1 MRVSREQADK
11 NREHV
16 IDVAS
21 RLFRERGFEG
31 IGVADLMKEAGLTH
45 GGFYGQFKSKEDL
58 KIQASRRA
66 LSRNK
71 DRWAKVL
78 AETSSEKLSALARF
92 YLSDAHRD
100 RRGEG
105 CALAALG
112 GDAPRYGR
120 ELQAAFKDGI
130 EGYLELLD
138 GIMSASSGE
147 KRRDKPSSLC
157 RPWSGLSSCRALSA
171 MRRCRRRS
179 SLRPPTRSRPNRNR
193 RQAAQ
198 FVPPHPAGEYLC
210 PSSKRFRPKR
220 RSLPQSAN

>member
-1 MRVSREQADK
+1 MRVSWEQADK

-58 KIQASRRA
+58 KVQASRRA

-71 DRWAKVL
+71 DRWAEVL
-78 AETSSEKLSALARF
+78 AETPSEKLAALARF

-112 GDAPRYGR
+112 GDAPRYGP
-120 ELQAAFKDGI
+120 ELQAAFKDCI

-138 GIMSASSGE
+138 GIMSASSDE
-147 KRRDKPSSLC
+147 KRRDKTIA
-157 RPWSGLSSCRALSA
+157 ALSTMVGA
-171 MRRCRRRS
+171 
-179 SLRPPTRSRPNRNR
+179 LVLSRAVGDEALS
-193 RQAAQ
+193 QKILSAA
-198 FVPPHPAGEYLC
+198 ADEIAAK
-210 PSSKRFRPKR
+210 SE
-220 RSLPQSAN
+220 

>member
-58 KIQASRRA
+58 KVQASRRA

-71 DRWAKVL
+71 DRWAEVL
-78 AETSSEKLSALARF
+78 AETPSEKLAALARF

-112 GDAPRYGR
+112 GDAPRYGP

-138 GIMSASSGE
+138 GIMSASSDE
-147 KRRDKPSSLC
+147 KRRDKTIA
-157 RPWSGLSSCRALSA
+157 ALSTMVGA
-171 MRRCRRRS
+171 
-179 SLRPPTRSRPNRNR
+179 LVLSRAVGDEALS
-193 RQAAQ
+193 QKILSAA
-198 FVPPHPAGEYLC
+198 ADEIAAK
-210 PSSKRFRPKR
+210 SD
-220 RSLPQSAN
+220 

>member
-58 KIQASRRA
+58 KVQASRRA

-71 DRWAKVL
+71 DRWAKVI
-78 AETSSEKLSALARF
+78 AETPDEKLAALARF

-112 GDAPRYGR
+112 GDAPRYGP

-138 GIMSASSGE
+138 GIMSASSDE
-147 KRRDKPSSLC
+147 KRRDKTIA
-157 RPWSGLSSCRALSA
+157 ALSTMVGA
-171 MRRCRRRS
+171 
-179 SLRPPTRSRPNRNR
+179 LVLSRAVGDEALS
-193 RQAAQ
+193 QKILSAA
-198 FVPPHPAGEYLC
+198 ADEIAAK
-210 PSSKRFRPKR
+210 SE
-220 RSLPQSAN
+220 

>member
-1 MRVSREQADK
+1 MRVSRKQADR

-16 IDVAS
+16 IEVAS

-58 KIQASRRA
+58 KVEASRRA

-71 DRWAKVL
+71 DRWAQVL
-78 AETSSEKLSALARF
+78 AETPSDKLVALARF

-112 GDAPRYGR
+112 GETPRYSP
-120 ELQAAFKDGI
+120 ELHAAFKDGI
-130 EGYLELLD
+130 EGYLGLLD
-138 GIMSASSGE
+138 EVVPASSGE
-147 KRRDKPSSLC
+147 DRRTKSIA
-157 RPWSGLSSCRALSA
+157 ALSTMVGA
-171 MRRCRRRS
+171 LVLSRAGGDEALSQKILSAAADEIAARS
-179 SLRPPTRSRPNRNR
+179 
-193 RQAAQ
+193 
-198 FVPPHPAGEYLC
+198 E
-210 PSSKRFRPKR
+210 
-220 RSLPQSAN
+220 

>member
-1 MRVSREQADK
+1 MSIIIYMLYDLPCWRVPMRVSRKQADR

-58 KIQASRRA
+58 KVEASRRA

-71 DRWAKVL
+71 DRWAQVL
-78 AETSSEKLSALARF
+78 AETPSDKLAALARF

-112 GDAPRYGR
+112 GETPRYSP

-130 EGYLELLD
+130 EGYLGLLD
-138 GIMSASSGE
+138 EVVPASSGE
-147 KRRDKPSSLC
+147 DRRTKSIA
-157 RPWSGLSSCRALSA
+157 ALSTMVGA
-171 MRRCRRRS
+171 LVLSRAVGDEALSQKILSAAADEIAARS
-179 SLRPPTRSRPNRNR
+179 
-193 RQAAQ
+193 
-198 FVPPHPAGEYLC
+198 E
-210 PSSKRFRPKR
+210 
-220 RSLPQSAN
+220 

>member
-58 KIQASRRA
+58 KVQASRRA

-71 DRWAKVL
+71 DRWAEVL
-78 AETSSEKLSALARF
+78 AETPSEKLAALARF

-112 GDAPRYGR
+112 GDAPRYGP

-138 GIMSASSGE
+138 GIMSASSDE
-147 KRRDKPSSLC
+147 KRRDKTIA
-157 RPWSGLSSCRALSA
+157 ALSTMVGA
-171 MRRCRRRS
+171 
-179 SLRPPTRSRPNRNR
+179 LVLSRAVGDEALS
-193 RQAAQ
+193 QKILSAA
-198 FVPPHPAGEYLC
+198 ADEIAAK
-210 PSSKRFRPKR
+210 SE
-220 RSLPQSAN
+220 

>member
-112 GDAPRYGR
+112 GDAPRYGP

-130 EGYLELLD
+130 EGYLEFLD

-147 KRRDKPSSLC
+147 ERRDKTIA
-157 RPWSGLSSCRALSA
+157 ALSTMVGA
-171 MRRCRRRS
+171 
-179 SLRPPTRSRPNRNR
+179 LVLSRAVGDEALS
-193 RQAAQ
+193 QKILSAA
-198 FVPPHPAGEYLC
+198 AGEIAAK
-210 PSSKRFRPKR
+210 SE
-220 RSLPQSAN
+220 

>member
-71 DRWAKVL
+71 DRWAEVL
-78 AETSSEKLSALARF
+78 AETPSEKLSALARF

-147 KRRDKPSSLC
+147 KRRDKTIV
-157 RPWSGLSSCRALSA
+157 ALSTMVGA
-171 MRRCRRRS
+171 
-179 SLRPPTRSRPNRNR
+179 LVLSRAVGDEALS
-193 RQAAQ
+193 QKILSAA
-198 FVPPHPAGEYLC
+198 ADEIAAK
-210 PSSKRFRPKR
+210 SE
-220 RSLPQSAN
+220 

>member
-45 GGFYGQFKSKEDL
+45 GGFYGQFRSKEDL

-78 AETSSEKLSALARF
+78 AETPSEKLSALARF

-112 GDAPRYGR
+112 GDAPRYGP

-147 KRRDKPSSLC
+147 KRRDKTIV
-157 RPWSGLSSCRALSA
+157 ALSTMVGA
-171 MRRCRRRS
+171 
-179 SLRPPTRSRPNRNR
+179 LVLSRAVGDEALS
-193 RQAAQ
+193 QKILSAA
-198 FVPPHPAGEYLC
+198 ADEIAAK
-210 PSSKRFRPKR
+210 SE
-220 RSLPQSAN
+220 

>member
-58 KIQASRRA
+58 KVQASRHA

-71 DRWAKVL
+71 DRWAKVI
-78 AETSSEKLSALARF
+78 AETPSEKLAALARF

-112 GDAPRYGR
+112 GDAPRYGP

-138 GIMSASSGE
+138 GIMCASSGE
-147 KRRDKPSSLC
+147 ERRDKIIA
-157 RPWSGLSSCRALSA
+157 ALSTMVGA
-171 MRRCRRRS
+171 
-179 SLRPPTRSRPNRNR
+179 LVLSRAVGDEALS
-193 RQAAQ
+193 QKILSAA
-198 FVPPHPAGEYLC
+198 AGEIAAK
-210 PSSKRFRPKR
+210 SE
-220 RSLPQSAN
+220 

>member
-1 MRVSREQADK
+1 MRVSRKQADR

-58 KIQASRRA
+58 KVEASRRA

-71 DRWAKVL
+71 DRWAQVL
-78 AETSSEKLSALARF
+78 AETPSDKLAALARF

-112 GDAPRYGR
+112 GDAPRYSP

-147 KRRDKPSSLC
+147 ERRDKSIA
-157 RPWSGLSSCRALSA
+157 ALSTMVGA
-171 MRRCRRRS
+171 LILSRAVGDETLSQKILSAAADEIAARS
-179 SLRPPTRSRPNRNR
+179 
-193 RQAAQ
+193 
-198 FVPPHPAGEYLC
+198 E
-210 PSSKRFRPKR
+210 
-220 RSLPQSAN
+220 

>member
-16 IDVAS
+16 IDIAS

-58 KIQASRRA
+58 KVQASRRA

-71 DRWAKVL
+71 DRWAKVI
-78 AETSSEKLSALARF
+78 AETPSEKLAALARF

-112 GDAPRYGR
+112 GDAPRYGP

-130 EGYLELLD
+130 EGYLEFLD

-147 KRRDKPSSLC
+147 ERRDKTIA
-157 RPWSGLSSCRALSA
+157 ALSTMVGA
-171 MRRCRRRS
+171 
-179 SLRPPTRSRPNRNR
+179 LVLSRAVGDEALS
-193 RQAAQ
+193 QKILSAA
-198 FVPPHPAGEYLC
+198 AGEIAAK
-210 PSSKRFRPKR
+210 SE
-220 RSLPQSAN
+220 

>member
-1 MRVSREQADK
+1 MRVSRKQADR

-58 KIQASRRA
+58 KVEASRRA

-71 DRWAKVL
+71 DRWAQVL
-78 AETSSEKLSALARF
+78 AETPSDKLAALARF

-112 GDAPRYGR
+112 GETPRYSP

-130 EGYLELLD
+130 EGYLGLLD
-138 GIMSASSGE
+138 EVVPASSGE
-147 KRRDKPSSLC
+147 DRRTQSIA
-157 RPWSGLSSCRALSA
+157 ALSTMVGA
-171 MRRCRRRS
+171 LVLSRAVGNEALSQRILSAAADEIAARS
-179 SLRPPTRSRPNRNR
+179 
-193 RQAAQ
+193 
-198 FVPPHPAGEYLC
+198 E
-210 PSSKRFRPKR
+210 
-220 RSLPQSAN
+220 

>member
-1 MRVSREQADK
+1 MRVSRKQADR

-16 IDVAS
+16 IDVAG

-58 KIQASRRA
+58 KVEASRRA

-71 DRWAKVL
+71 DRWAQVL
-78 AETSSEKLSALARF
+78 AETPSDKLAALARF

-112 GDAPRYGR
+112 GEAPRYSP

-138 GIMSASSGE
+138 RVVPASSGE
-147 KRRDKPSSLC
+147 ERRTKSIA
-157 RPWSGLSSCRALSA
+157 ALSTMVGA
-171 MRRCRRRS
+171 
-179 SLRPPTRSRPNRNR
+179 LILSRAVGDEALS
-193 RQAAQ
+193 QKILSAAADEI
-198 FVPPHPAGEYLC
+198 VA
-210 PSSKRFRPKR
+210 PSE
-220 RSLPQSAN
+220 

>member
-58 KIQASRRA
+58 KVQASRRA

-71 DRWAKVL
+71 DRWAEVL
-78 AETSSEKLSALARF
+78 AETPSEKLAALARF

-112 GDAPRYGR
+112 GDAPRYGP
-120 ELQAAFKDGI
+120 ELQTAFKDGI

-138 GIMSASSGE
+138 GIMSASSDE
-147 KRRDKPSSLC
+147 KRRDKTIA
-157 RPWSGLSSCRALSA
+157 ALSTMVGA
-171 MRRCRRRS
+171 
-179 SLRPPTRSRPNRNR
+179 LVLSRAVGDEALS
-193 RQAAQ
+193 QKILSAA
-198 FVPPHPAGEYLC
+198 ADEIA
-210 PSSKRFRPKR
+210 SK
-220 RSLPQSAN
+220 SE

>member
-45 GGFYGQFKSKEDL
+45 GGFYGQFRSKEDL
-58 KIQASRRA
+58 KVQASRRA

-78 AETSSEKLSALARF
+78 AETPSDKLAVLARF
-92 YLSDAHRD
+92 YLTDAHRD

-112 GDAPRYGR
+112 GDAPRYSP

-138 GIMSASSGE
+138 GIVPASSGE
-147 KRRDKPSSLC
+147 ERRSKSIA
-157 RPWSGLSSCRALSA
+157 ALSTMVGA
-171 MRRCRRRS
+171 
-179 SLRPPTRSRPNRNR
+179 LVLSRAAGDEALS
-193 RQAAQ
+193 QKILSAAADEIAAQ
-198 FVPPHPAGEYLC
+198 SE
-210 PSSKRFRPKR
+210 
-220 RSLPQSAN
+220 

>member
-16 IDVAS
+16 IDIAS

-58 KIQASRRA
+58 KVQASRRA

-71 DRWAKVL
+71 DRWAKVI
-78 AETSSEKLSALARF
+78 AETPSEKLAALARF

-112 GDAPRYGR
+112 GDAPRYGP

-138 GIMSASSGE
+138 GIMCASSGE
-147 KRRDKPSSLC
+147 ERRDKIIA
-157 RPWSGLSSCRALSA
+157 ALSTMVGA
-171 MRRCRRRS
+171 
-179 SLRPPTRSRPNRNR
+179 LVLSRAVGDEALS
-193 RQAAQ
+193 QKILSAA
-198 FVPPHPAGEYLC
+198 AGEIAAK
-210 PSSKRFRPKR
+210 SE
-220 RSLPQSAN
+220 

>member
-1 MRVSREQADK
+1 MRVSRERADK

-58 KIQASRRA
+58 KVQASRRA

-71 DRWAKVL
+71 DRWARVL
-78 AETSSEKLSALARF
+78 AETPNDKLAVLARF
-92 YLSDAHRD
+92 YLTDAHRD
-100 RRGEG
+100 RRSEG

-112 GDAPRYGR
+112 GDAPRSSP

-130 EGYLELLD
+130 EEYLELLD
-138 GIMSASSGE
+138 GIVPASSGE
-147 KRRDKPSSLC
+147 ERRSKSIA
-157 RPWSGLSSCRALSA
+157 ALSTMVGA
-171 MRRCRRRS
+171 
-179 SLRPPTRSRPNRNR
+179 LVLSRAAGDEALS
-193 RQAAQ
+193 QKILSAAADEIAAQ
-198 FVPPHPAGEYLC
+198 SE
-210 PSSKRFRPKR
+210 
-220 RSLPQSAN
+220 

>member
-78 AETSSEKLSALARF
+78 AETPSEKLSALARF

-112 GDAPRYGR
+112 GDAPRYDR

-147 KRRDKPSSLC
+147 KRRDKTIV
-157 RPWSGLSSCRALSA
+157 ALSTMVGA
-171 MRRCRRRS
+171 
-179 SLRPPTRSRPNRNR
+179 LVLSRAVGDEALS
-193 RQAAQ
+193 QKILSAA
-198 FVPPHPAGEYLC
+198 ADEIAAK
-210 PSSKRFRPKR
+210 SE
-220 RSLPQSAN
+220 

>member
-58 KIQASRRA
+58 KVQASRRA

-71 DRWAKVL
+71 DRWAEVL
-78 AETSSEKLSALARF
+78 AETPSEKLAALARF

-112 GDAPRYGR
+112 GDAPRYGP
-120 ELQAAFKDGI
+120 ELQTAFKDGI

-147 KRRDKPSSLC
+147 KRRDKSIA
-157 RPWSGLSSCRALSA
+157 ALSTMVGA
-171 MRRCRRRS
+171 
-179 SLRPPTRSRPNRNR
+179 LVLSRAVGDEALS
-193 RQAAQ
+193 QKILSAA
-198 FVPPHPAGEYLC
+198 ADEIAAK
-210 PSSKRFRPKR
+210 SE
-220 RSLPQSAN
+220 

>member
-58 KIQASRRA
+58 KVQASRRA

-71 DRWAKVL
+71 DRWAEVL
-78 AETSSEKLSALARF
+78 AETPSEKLAALARF

-112 GDAPRYGR
+112 GDAPRYGP

-138 GIMSASSGE
+138 GIMSASSDE
-147 KRRDKPSSLC
+147 KRRDKTIA
-157 RPWSGLSSCRALSA
+157 ALSTMVGA
-171 MRRCRRRS
+171 
-179 SLRPPTRSRPNRNR
+179 LVLSRVVGDEALS
-193 RQAAQ
+193 QKILSAA
-198 FVPPHPAGEYLC
+198 ADEIAAK
-210 PSSKRFRPKR
+210 SE
-220 RSLPQSAN
+220 

>member
-16 IDVAS
+16 IDIAS

-58 KIQASRRA
+58 KVQASRRA

-71 DRWAKVL
+71 DRWAKVI
-78 AETSSEKLSALARF
+78 AETPSEKLAALARF

-112 GDAPRYGR
+112 GDAPRYGP

-138 GIMSASSGE
+138 GIMCASTGE
-147 KRRDKPSSLC
+147 ERRDKIIA
-157 RPWSGLSSCRALSA
+157 ALSTMVGA
-171 MRRCRRRS
+171 
-179 SLRPPTRSRPNRNR
+179 LVLSRAVGDEALS
-193 RQAAQ
+193 QKILSAA
-198 FVPPHPAGEYLC
+198 AGEIAAK
-210 PSSKRFRPKR
+210 SE
-220 RSLPQSAN
+220 

>member
-1 MRVSREQADK
+1 MRVSRKQADR

-16 IDVAS
+16 IEVAS

-58 KIQASRRA
+58 KVEASRRA

-71 DRWAKVL
+71 DRWAQVL
-78 AETSSEKLSALARF
+78 AETPSDKLAALARF

-112 GDAPRYGR
+112 GETPRYSP

-130 EGYLELLD
+130 EGYLGLLD
-138 GIMSASSGE
+138 EVVPASSGE
-147 KRRDKPSSLC
+147 DRRTQSIA
-157 RPWSGLSSCRALSA
+157 ALSTMVGA
-171 MRRCRRRS
+171 LVLSRAVGNEALSQRILSAAADEIAARS
-179 SLRPPTRSRPNRNR
+179 
-193 RQAAQ
+193 
-198 FVPPHPAGEYLC
+198 E
-210 PSSKRFRPKR
+210 
-220 RSLPQSAN
+220 

>member
-58 KIQASRRA
+58 KVQASRRA

-71 DRWAKVL
+71 DRWAEVL
-78 AETSSEKLSALARF
+78 AETPSEKLAALARF

-112 GDAPRYGR
+112 GDAPRYGPD
-120 ELQAAFKDGI
+120 LQTAFKDGI

-138 GIMSASSGE
+138 GIMSASSDE
-147 KRRDKPSSLC
+147 KRRDKTIA
-157 RPWSGLSSCRALSA
+157 ALSTMVGA
-171 MRRCRRRS
+171 
-179 SLRPPTRSRPNRNR
+179 LVLSRAVGDEALS
-193 RQAAQ
+193 QKILSAA
-198 FVPPHPAGEYLC
+198 ADEIAAK
-210 PSSKRFRPKR
+210 SE
-220 RSLPQSAN
+220 

>member
-58 KIQASRRA
+58 KVQASRRA

-71 DRWAKVL
+71 DRWAEVL
-78 AETSSEKLSALARF
+78 AETPSEKLAALARF

-112 GDAPRYGR
+112 GDAPRYGP

-138 GIMSASSGE
+138 GIMSASSDE
-147 KRRDKPSSLC
+147 KRRDKTIA
-157 RPWSGLSSCRALSA
+157 ALSTMVGA
-171 MRRCRRRS
+171 
-179 SLRPPTRSRPNRNR
+179 LVLSRAVGDEALS
-193 RQAAQ
+193 QKILSAA
-198 FVPPHPAGEYLC
+198 AGEIAAK
-210 PSSKRFRPKR
+210 SE
-220 RSLPQSAN
+220 

>member
-78 AETSSEKLSALARF
+78 AETPSEKLSALARF

-112 GDAPRYGR
+112 GDAPRYGP

-130 EGYLELLD
+130 EGYLEFLD

-147 KRRDKPSSLC
+147 ERRDKTIA
-157 RPWSGLSSCRALSA
+157 ALSTMVGA
-171 MRRCRRRS
+171 
-179 SLRPPTRSRPNRNR
+179 LVLSRAVGDEALS
-193 RQAAQ
+193 QKILSAA
-198 FVPPHPAGEYLC
+198 AGEIAAK
-210 PSSKRFRPKR
+210 SE
-220 RSLPQSAN
+220 